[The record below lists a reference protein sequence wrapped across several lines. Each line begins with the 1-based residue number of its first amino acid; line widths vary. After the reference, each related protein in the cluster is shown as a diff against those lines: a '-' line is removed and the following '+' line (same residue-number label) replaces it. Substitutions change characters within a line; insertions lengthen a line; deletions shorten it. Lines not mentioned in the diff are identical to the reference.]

1 MSLDPGTL
9 QHRIAIHAAAAG
21 GGWSEPTNGPGA
33 FVRKLW
39 ADIRQPSGLAT
50 IKADAQVSVVKTS
63 IRIRHRTD
71 IEAGMWIL
79 YGSAKYSI
87 GAVLLV
93 DGKREFIDLVC
104 EEKK

>member
-1 MSLDPGTL
+1 MTTAGQLRHSVSL
-9 QHRIAIHAAAAG
+9 HAAAAG

-63 IRIRHRTD
+63 IRIRRRAD

-79 YGSAKYSI
+79 YGPAKYRI
-87 GAVLLV
+87 GAVLMV

-104 EEKK
+104 EEVK